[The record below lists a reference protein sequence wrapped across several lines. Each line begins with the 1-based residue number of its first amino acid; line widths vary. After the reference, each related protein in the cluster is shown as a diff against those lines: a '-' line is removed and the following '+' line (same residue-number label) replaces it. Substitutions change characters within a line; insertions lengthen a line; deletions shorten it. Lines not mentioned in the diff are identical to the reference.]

1 MPSAVG
7 DAGAVDTAQTR
18 GEASFTIGA
27 MRFRFVAVL
36 GVGLASFDAAAGP
49 PARAPVKPLVPQDTY
64 PRIEVFTEVAR
75 TPAAPSASP
84 TAAVARAVQ
93 RCVRVLSKAQAGVLS
108 SQPLAFLPYFG
119 EAKPNTTLGAF
130 VDATGAAKAALLPK
144 NLDALSA
151 LPTSTRANQATLADA
166 ELAKFERVVVVW
178 LDARRWYVDQVF
190 YRFERFDPLGLPQ
203 GPCDEVMDGSLA
215 QFIHFSPL
223 LTARRVEGLAAL
235 RHPKLAPMP
244 PDGEPVFQLQRT
256 PGGPGSYSYWVN
268 IYGDGTVGSASSVLA
283 PRGFAPHHVTA
294 ALILASQRKLRT
306 DDASGPTEDYRSD
319 RQALLFQWWVA
330 GTQHRFTIDGSAPPD
345 VAELAQSLVRIF
357 QLDND
362 PRRPPR

>member
-1 MPSAVG
+1 
-7 DAGAVDTAQTR
+7 
-18 GEASFTIGA
+18 

-36 GVGLASFDAAAGP
+36 GVGLASFDAAATRL
-49 PARAPVKPLVPQDTY
+49 RALLSNRWFPRTPY
-64 PRIEVFTEVAR
+64 PRIEVFTEVANACCTQR
-75 TPAAPSASP
+75 EPDRGGRPSG
-84 TAAVARAVQ
+84 AAVCSRAVE
-93 RCVRVLSKAQAGVLS
+93 AQAGVLS

-166 ELAKFERVVVVW
+166 GLAKFERVVVVW

-244 PDGEPVFQLQRT
+244 PDGESVFQLQRT

-330 GTQHRFTIDGSAPPD
+330 GTQHRFTIDGSAPPE
-345 VAELAQSLVRIF
+345 VADAQSLVRIF